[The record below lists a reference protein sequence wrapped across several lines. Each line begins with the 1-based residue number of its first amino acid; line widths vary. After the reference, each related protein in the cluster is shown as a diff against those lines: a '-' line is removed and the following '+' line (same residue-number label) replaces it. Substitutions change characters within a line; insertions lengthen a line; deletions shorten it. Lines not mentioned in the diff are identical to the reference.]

1 MARPLLTDGKLPMQ
15 IFTNNGYRYAV
26 TRTSVRKENG
36 LYNHPQRIWGTVD
49 ESLNFTPNERFFA
62 LNAEERDSMLIPA
75 DWKIVPQDA
84 VAQAMRGRPSY
95 DRESSS
101 LLYGHTW
108 FLDLLSEQCGL
119 KDDLEHIFENDGTPK
134 QILTMAY
141 YNLLGTAAYNHLKA
155 NSAFAGTLGRRR

>member
-49 ESLNFTPNERFFA
+49 ESLNFTPNERFLA
-62 LNAEERDSMLIPA
+62 LSAEGRDGILIPA
-75 DWKIVPQDA
+75 DWNIVPQDA
-84 VAQAMRGRPSY
+84 AVQVLRGRPSY
-95 DRESSS
+95 DRESTS

-119 KDDLEHIFENDGTPK
+119 KDDLAHIFENDGTPK
-134 QILTMAY
+134 QILCRQQTEMVRNQQNKMAPSS
-141 YNLLGTAAYNHLKA
+141 AA
-155 NSAFAGTLGRRR
+155 